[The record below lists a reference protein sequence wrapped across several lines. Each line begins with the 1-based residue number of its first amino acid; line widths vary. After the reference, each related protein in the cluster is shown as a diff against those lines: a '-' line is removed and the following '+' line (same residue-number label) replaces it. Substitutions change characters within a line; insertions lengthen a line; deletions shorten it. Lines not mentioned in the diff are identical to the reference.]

1 MLCLVDVQEAVVVAD
16 EHVAVGDAVVGEV
29 VRVMAAV
36 EAVVRLRGG
45 RPPGQRDEKGR
56 GC

>member
-1 MLCLVDVQEAVVVAD
+1 MLYLVDVQEVVVVAD
-16 EHVAVGDAVVGEV
+16 EHVAVGDAVVGVV

-45 RPPGQRDEKGR
+45 RPGQRDEKGR